1 MNDGLPS
8 LARSDKSLAD
18 RGATAVLS
26 AFDAYHRQFRD
37 VTRRAR
43 DRFERRDWAGIL
55 RDAAVRLDLYRDAVD
70 QAVATLRRLWQ
81 DRSDDPVLWMAAQR
95 VYAGLLTD
103 RDDWE
108 LAETFF
114 NSVSRRIFSTVGVD
128 PRIEFV
134 HTAFDTPPNPARRA
148 CTQVYEPVASVEA
161 LLADLLRGLPFRVPF
176 ADLDRDVSR
185 AAQAIEAHR
194 RHRGLPP
201 IHRAETIPSVFFRN
215 KGAYLVGKLWAGPH
229 VMPFALALL
238 HPPEGITVD
247 AVLLDEDEI
256 SILFSFAHWYFLVLV
271 DRPYDVIR
279 FLKTLLPRKRRSELY
294 TAIGYHKHGK
304 TEFYRELL
312 DHLAH
317 SEDRFILAPGE
328 PGTVMT
334 VFTLPH
340 FEAVFKVIKD
350 RFDYPKRTSRQTV
363 MEKYGLVFKHDRAG
377 RLVDTQEFEHL
388 KFERSRFDPA
398 LLTELLR
405 TAARTVQADETSVVI
420 RHVYIQRRVTPLN
433 LYIRSADGAALQR
446 VIDEYGQAI
455 KDLACTNIFPGD
467 LLIKNFGVTR
477 HGRVVLYD
485 YDELS
490 LVTDL
495 QFRAKPPPRDEWE
508 DLSDEPWYSVGPNDV
523 FPEELVAFVEFPQ
536 PWRSGFLERH
546 GDLGTVRF
554 WQDVQARLRRGEIFD
569 IFPYPPHRRLDGGGR

>member
-1 MNDGLPS
+1 MPVVSGDEGR
-8 LARSDKSLAD
+8 ARE
-18 RGATAVLS
+18 GATAILE

-55 RDAAVRLDLYRDAVD
+55 RDAAARLDLYREAVD
-70 QAVATLRRLWQ
+70 QAVATLHRSWE
-81 DRSDDPVLWMAAQR
+81 DRVDDPILWMAAR
-95 VYAGLLTD
+95 RAYAGLLTD

-114 NSVSRRIFSTVGVD
+114 NSVTRRIFSTVGVD

-134 HTAFDTPPNPARRA
+134 HTAFETPSNPAGRA
-148 CTQVYEPVASVEA
+148 CTRVYEPVESIEA
-161 LLADLLRGLPFRVPF
+161 LLGDLLRGLPFRAPF

-185 AAQAIEAHR
+185 AARAIESHR
-194 RHRGLPP
+194 CFQGLPP
-201 IHRAETIPSVFFRN
+201 IHRAEMIPSVFFRN
-215 KGAYLVGKLWAGPH
+215 KGAYLVGKLFAGPH
-229 VMPFALALL
+229 AIPFALALL
-238 HPPEGITVD
+238 HPPEGITLD

-271 DRPYDVIR
+271 DRPYDVIQ
-279 FLKTLLPRKRRSELY
+279 FLRTLLPRKRPSELY

-317 SEDRFILAPGE
+317 SDDRFVLAPGE

-350 RFDYPKRTSRQTV
+350 RFDYPKRTSRKAV
-363 MEKYGLVFKHDRAG
+363 MEKYYLVFKHDRAG

-388 KFERSRFDPA
+388 KFDRSRFDPT
-398 LLTELLR
+398 LLTELLCM
-405 TAARTVQADETSVVI
+405 AGHTVQADATSVVV
-420 RHVYIQRRVTPLN
+420 RHVYIQRRVMPLN
-433 LYIRSADGAALQR
+433 LYIRAADEKALWT

-455 KDLACTNIFPGD
+455 KDLAHTNIFPGD

-485 YDELS
+485 YDELNW
-490 LVTDL
+490 VTNL
-495 QFRAKPPPRDEWE
+495 QFRQKPPPRDDWE
-508 DLSDEPWYSVGPNDV
+508 DLSDEPWYPVGPNDV

-536 PWRSGFLERH
+536 PWRSRFLERH
-546 GDLGTVRF
+546 GDLGTV
-554 WQDVQARLRRGEIFD
+554 Q
-569 IFPYPPHRRLDGGGR
+569 